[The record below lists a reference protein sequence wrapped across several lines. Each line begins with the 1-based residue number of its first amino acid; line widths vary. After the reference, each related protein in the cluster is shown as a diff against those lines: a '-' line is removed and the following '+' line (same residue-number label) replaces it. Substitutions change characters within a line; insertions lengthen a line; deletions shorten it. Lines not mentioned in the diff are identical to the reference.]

1 MVVVS
6 GSTIAVC
13 AFGLIVIGGGGAYAI
28 LKAFNGGE
36 DFPSIDSSN
45 FGFANWRR
53 DSRSSLLGVNFDFN
67 GDDAIFEVGIVV
79 IACVVIVLICCG
91 CTCGLYGCGPIP
103 KCVRDK
109 R

>member
-28 LKAFNGGE
+28 LKAFNEGE

-53 DSRSSLLGVNFDFN
+53 DSRTSILGVNFDFN
-67 GDDAIFEVGIVV
+67 GDDAIFEIGIVAV
-79 IACVVIVLICCG
+79 VCVLNEIVLLDSVVG
-91 CTCGLYGCGPIP
+91 WA
-103 KCVRDK
+103 
-109 R
+109 